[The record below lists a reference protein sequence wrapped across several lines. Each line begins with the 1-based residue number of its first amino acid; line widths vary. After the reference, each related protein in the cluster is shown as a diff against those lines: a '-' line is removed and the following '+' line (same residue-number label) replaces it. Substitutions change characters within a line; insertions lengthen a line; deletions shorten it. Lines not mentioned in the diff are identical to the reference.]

1 MNDTEG
7 RDSYSR
13 FMDRTRR
20 EHTMKRIAIILG
32 VAATVG
38 VSPSV
43 AAGGNIS
50 AQVESQVVRQIVE
63 SQVVASQL
71 VESQVVRQVVR
82 PGLVRSALVRPALVK
97 PSIFKSH
104 QASAARV
111 ARIHVLGRSF
121 LLPPIHPRKPRGTAR
136 FLSVRWS
143 THLERTRGVG
153 DQTVCGVVTRAAGSR
168 AAGAIP

>member
-1 MNDTEG
+1 
-7 RDSYSR
+7 
-13 FMDRTRR
+13 
-20 EHTMKRIAIILG
+20 MKRIAIILG

-63 SQVVASQL
+63 SQV

-111 ARIHVLGRSF
+111 ARIHVLGR
-121 LLPPIHPRKPRGTAR
+121 
-136 FLSVRWS
+136 
-143 THLERTRGVG
+143 
-153 DQTVCGVVTRAAGSR
+153 
-168 AAGAIP
+168 